1 MVQDSPGALDA
12 VFRALADPTRRAML
26 RQLTAGEQSITAL
39 AAPFEMSFAGASKH
53 LRALEGAGLVA
64 RTVRGRTHMFALR
77 PAALGPA
84 HDWIAYYE
92 QFWNARLDALEA
104 MFRKPRKDSP
114 R

>member
-1 MVQDSPGALDA
+1 MVQGSSEALDG

-39 AAPFEMSFAGASKH
+39 AEPYEMSFAGASKH

-77 PAALGPA
+77 PAALSPA

-92 QFWNARLDALEA
+92 RFWSARLDALEA
-104 MFRKPRKDSP
+104 MFRKPRRDP
-114 R
+114 AR